1 MKTGFVNRFNTEARS
16 YVAAL
21 FHNWAKKSAF
31 QEPKRLL
38 DKVGFVIDE
47 RVRNKNTKNKDVLR
61 ALKCSLKDE
70 SALAYAQRVIKWVQM
85 PLEERS
91 VLTAER
97 QEHFQQQS
105 AERSMSTSAATSKQ
119 ISYLQN
125 LGCTIAPTS
134 RLHASRLIEQ
144 YKRL

>member
-1 MKTGFVNRFNTEARS
+1 MFFERRIGFSICTACKHQ
-16 YVAAL
+16 Y
-21 FHNWAKKSAF
+21 
-31 QEPKRLL
+31 LL
-38 DKVGFVIDE
+38 DG
-47 RVRNKNTKNKDVLR
+47 
-61 ALKCSLKDE
+61 S
-70 SALAYAQRVIKWVQM
+70 QVIKWVQM